1 MIGITEII
9 FSFIIFCV
17 IWFLVFKFK
26 LIYDEK
32 SKLRNINER
41 LEKQDI
47 KVPELLL
54 DIKGHNKEVA
64 NKIQEEK
71 EKKEAAIKEK
81 KAAKKPGF
89 LGKLNLFKKK
99 GVKKE

>member
-9 FSFIIFCV
+9 FSGIIFCV
-17 IWFLVFKFK
+17 IWFLIFKFK

-32 SKLRNINER
+32 SKLRNINAR

-47 KVPELLL
+47 KTPELLAEL
-54 DIKGHNKEVA
+54 KGHSDSISKQL
-64 NKIQEEK
+64 QEQK
-71 EKKEAAIKEK
+71 EKKEAELKQK
-81 KAAKKPGF
+81 KQDKKPFFKGF
-89 LGKLNLFKKK
+89 FKKK

>member
-32 SKLRNINER
+32 SKIRNINER

-47 KVPELLL
+47 KVPELLA
-54 DIKGHNKEVA
+54 DMKGHNTKIA

-71 EKKEAAIKEK
+71 QKKEEVAKQK
-81 KAAKKPGF
+81 KADKKPGF
-89 LGKLNLFKKK
+89 LGKIKFFKKK

>member
-1 MIGITEII
+1 MIGVTEII
-9 FSFIIFCV
+9 FSIIIFCV

-26 LIYDEK
+26 LLYDEK
-32 SKLRNINER
+32 SKIRNINER

-47 KVPELLL
+47 KVPELLVEM
-54 DIKGHNKEVA
+54 KGHNDKIA
-64 NKIQEEK
+64 AKIQEEK

-89 LGKLNLFKKK
+89 LGKIKFFKKK